1 MDIENVEGQVLI
13 LQSKS
18 TYVRLLELNLINGI
32 YRETRRAL
40 IEGKYPKIK
49 INGVFDFL
57 SGVLVA
63 LYAIAGC
70 LILRIGNEVI
80 PLDIGVGVI
89 VNGDSGTRLLT
100 INQDGNEVVSLIYTI
115 PDASVF
121 SDGLTPFVENE
132 DFDFGLFVANVASDS
147 GRRCVVLENW

>member
-1 MDIENVEGQVLI
+1 LDIENVEGQVLI

-40 IEGKYPKIK
+40 IEGAYPKIK

-57 SGVLVA
+57 SRVLVA

-80 PLDIGVGVI
+80 PLDIGVEVI
-89 VNGDSGTRLLT
+89 VNGDSGSRLLT
-100 INQDGNEVVSLIYTI
+100 INKDGNEVVSLIYTI
-115 PDASVF
+115 SDASVF

-132 DFDFGLFVANVASDS
+132 DFDFGLFVANVAADS